1 MDILQFFKTLDLRIN
16 SWPLQKIIVGPCKKR
31 IEQLIVGFKI
41 IVVNKDNYPPCSK
54 KNY

>member
-16 SWPLQKIIVGPCKKR
+16 SWPLQKR

-41 IVVNKDNYPPCSK
+41 IVVNKDKLSTL
-54 KNY
+54 